1 MYDAVTATQID
12 GHNLLST
19 VGLYAK
25 RGTIKFSAFDESDIQ
40 HLVSMYRVVLG
51 VPIAALVVPRMF
63 TMFQSLEIA
72 GQIFGSRNRS
82 HASLSHILA
91 KWTGQVGK
99 IVLDGEER
107 PGQIQHFVHHR
118 ICCNGTWHDSLL
130 AVVLWSYRH
139 EMKNRFDGVT
149 LWCANHH
156 EDAGPSTYMPVQRIA
171 SLFCPAY
178 DVVSESQVMFP
189 CPLSLK
195 LCL

>member
-1 MYDAVTATQID
+1 MQLKLFRPID
-12 GHNLLST
+12 EKWCH
-19 VGLYAK
+19 YRPIDK
-25 RGTIKFSAFDESDIQ
+25 RGLVMRL
-40 HLVSMYRVVLG
+40 HL
-51 VPIAALVVPRMF
+51 
-63 TMFQSLEIA
+63 SL
-72 GQIFGSRNRS
+72 FGSCYYLLATLYTIAYVGME
-82 HASLSHILA
+82 HGTIL
-91 KWTGQVGK
+91 
-99 IVLDGEER
+99 
-107 PGQIQHFVHHR
+107 
-118 ICCNGTWHDSLL
+118 SLL
-130 AVVLWSYRH
+130 AVVLWNYRH